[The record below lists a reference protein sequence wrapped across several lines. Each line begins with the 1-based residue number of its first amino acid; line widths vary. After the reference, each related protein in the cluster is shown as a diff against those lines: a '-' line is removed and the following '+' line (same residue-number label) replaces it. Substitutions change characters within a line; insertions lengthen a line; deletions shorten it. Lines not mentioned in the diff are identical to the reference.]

1 MPIASIISYPKAAA
15 PKNWLICDGSAVS
28 RTDYSELFNVIGTTF
43 GTGDGNTT
51 FNLPNI
57 KGKTIVGLDNSDT
70 DFNAIGK
77 VLGEKTHT
85 LTIDE
90 MPSHKHKL
98 TFNTAGSG
106 SGSGIPW
113 SASNTP
119 VGHDET
125 ACLETGGGKAHNNI
139 QPSFVLCYMIKAK

>member
-1 MPIASIISYPKAAA
+1 M
-15 PKNWLICDGSAVS
+15 
-28 RTDYSELFNVIGTTF
+28 
-43 GTGDGNTT
+43 
-51 FNLPNI
+51 PNI

-98 TFNTAGSG
+98 AFNTTGSG

-113 SASNTP
+113 NASDTL
-119 VGHDET
+119 VGLDEI
-125 ACLETGGGKAHNNI
+125 ACAETGGGKAHNNI
-139 QPSFVLCYMIKAK
+139 QPSFVLCYIIKAK